1 LIIINVPVSFSN
13 PDILIPIYKGKI
25 LTYIINGE
33 NINLW
38 DGMPS
43 TNLPNVTLLIW
54 DMLRKENGGI
64 F

>member
-1 LIIINVPVSFSN
+1 MPVSFSN
-13 PDILIPIYKGKI
+13 PDIFIPIYKGKI

-33 NINLW
+33 NISRR

-43 TNLPNVTLLIW
+43 INLPNVTLLIW
-54 DMLRKENGGI
+54 DTLRKETGGI